1 MKRIVFAGFLVL
13 GSLAIVLQVSAISE
27 SNKVSPGES
36 AKAPVKSSTPK
47 DLVYYRNIISPGS
60 NAGC

>member
-13 GSLAIVLQVSAISE
+13 GSLAIVIQASAISE
-27 SNKVSPGES
+27 SNKPAAES

-47 DLVYYRNIISPGS
+47 DLIYYRNIISPGS